1 MKIVK
6 QNLGKVSITVEKAY
20 WNSNKTYDRLTIVE
34 VLGVGCYLSRK
45 PVPAN
50 IDYTNREYWIK
61 FSTFGEGGGS
71 VTDIVTEFGDSIEVA
86 IAQRTLT
93 QRFNQTDNSITNA
106 INTSKQYTDE
116 KIQEVSN
123 EINTVGN
130 DFSSYKVTNDGNI
143 LELQQFMDT
152 SQPELT
158 FLDES
163 IRSHRLRLS
172 AIDNAISNLQS
183 TDNSLSTLISE
194 LKSNILDVESDVAN
208 AYNTNISGRKILYI
222 GGRITRQA
230 DDVLLLNSIKSR
242 LNKVEDENFFTL
254 LYPFLN
260 TSALVDLI
268 DGESQPRGAFPGFNR
283 IGAVI
288 IQSDTT
294 AVDAIGTSEDIP
306 TTPNP
311 SSHYAATLYGEYAY
325 FIDKLHQINPSITV
339 IMVAPPTN
347 DYDDTVEG
355 HKAYAIKDIAN
366 RCGALYVNPFIFRY
380 KNAWTST
387 ATINNV
393 SKVILG
399 TTDLYALQIIAYWGR
414 HIANKLLL
422 HTLITGAY

>member
-1 MKIVK
+1 MDIVK
-6 QNLGKVSITVEKAY
+6 QNLGKVSITVEKDY
-20 WNSNKTYDRLTIVE
+20 WNVNKTYDRLTIVE
-34 VLGVGCYLSRK
+34 VSGVGCYLSRK

-71 VTDIVTEFGDSIEVA
+71 ATDIVTEFGDSITLA

-93 QRFNQTDNSITNA
+93 QRFAEIVNSIVSA
-106 INTSKQYTDE
+106 INTSEQYTDG
-116 KIQEVSN
+116 KIQTVSN
-123 EINTVGN
+123 EISTLG
-130 DFSSYKVTNDGNI
+130 DDLSSYKVTNDGNI
-143 LELQQFMDT
+143 AELQQFMDT
-152 SQPELT
+152 SQPELN

-163 IRSHRLRLS
+163 IRSHKLRL
-172 AIDNAISNLQS
+172 ATIDNAIRNLQS
-183 TDNSLSTLISE
+183 TDTNLSSLISE
-194 LKSNILDVESDVAN
+194 LKSNILDIESDVAN
-208 AYNTNISGRKILYI
+208 AYDTNISGRKILYI

-230 DDVLLLNSIKSR
+230 DDALLMNSMKRR

-254 LYPFLN
+254 IYPFLN
-260 TSALVDLI
+260 SSALVDLA
-268 DGESQPRGAFPGFNR
+268 DGDAQPGGSFPGFNR
-283 IGAVI
+283 IGTVI

-294 AVDAIGTSEDIP
+294 AVDAIGTAEDIP
-306 TTPNP
+306 TTPNT

-366 RCGALYVNPFIFRY
+366 RCGALYVNPFISRY

-387 ATINNV
+387 TTINNV
-393 SKVILG
+393 TKVILG
-399 TTDLYALQIIAYWGR
+399 TIDLYSWEIIGYWGR
-414 HIANKLLL
+414 YIANKLLL
-422 HTLITGAY
+422 HTLITSAY